1 LIPSERRKT
10 VRWIESRIT
19 RDEVEE
25 AGRQLCEA
33 AGFDFD
39 RDTAQFLA
47 DVVLRHDWVAVNST
61 TQRLLRR
68 AGIAQ
73 VTDWAEDIVN

>member
-1 LIPSERRKT
+1 
-10 VRWIESRIT
+10 VRWIENRIT
-19 RDEVEE
+19 RSEVEE

-47 DVVLRHDWVAVNST
+47 NAVLCHDWDVLNST
-61 TQRLLRR
+61 TVCLLRR